1 LGLEVGLHLL
11 LDVKIHANLPP
22 MIEELEE
29 DEAQPQRHSKIILYD
44 LLNSV
49 DGEAILPNLHVNSG
63 TWSAIRRYYRYRRH
77 RLSVKVKHVV
87 ICV

>member
-1 LGLEVGLHLL
+1 
-11 LDVKIHANLPP
+11 

-29 DEAQPQRHSKIILYD
+29 DEAQRLRHSRIILYD

-63 TWSAIRRYYRYRRH
+63 TWSAIRRDYRYRRH
-77 RLSVKVKHVV
+77 RLSVKVRHVV